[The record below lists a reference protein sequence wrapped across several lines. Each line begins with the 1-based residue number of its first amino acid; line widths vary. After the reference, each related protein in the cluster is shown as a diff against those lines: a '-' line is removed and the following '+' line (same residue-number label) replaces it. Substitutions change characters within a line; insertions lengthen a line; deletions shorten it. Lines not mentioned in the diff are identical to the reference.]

1 MPTISGNPI
10 VSCQSHT
17 DPGRNEID
25 SKGIQGHG
33 LVGERKFQTEEN
45 ICLVLSPSAAGKC
58 CLNKMFTSWETISN
72 LSWPP
77 AHTRPKKLQVFQTF
91 YIIGFPFAAL
101 NPFPSFRVILNLFW
115 QLEQETKESPIFI
128 DSVIMHFIGIRI
140 KNSHIPLCLAL
151 SCNIS
156 LQVVFP
162 N

>member
-1 MPTISGNPI
+1 MEIPWSQ
-10 VSCQSHT
+10 SCQSHT

-33 LVGERKFQTEEN
+33 PLGERKFQREEN

-91 YIIGFPFAAL
+91 YIIGFPFAGL

-115 QLEQETKESPIFI
+115 LFWNKRPKNLQY
-128 DSVIMHFIGIRI
+128 SVIQWLCILSASEF
-140 KNSHIPLCLAL
+140 NSQIPLCLAL